1 MIFLKRTKMKP
12 LTVYSMF
19 DGISCG
25 RIALERAGLPVK
37 QYFTSEIDKYASA
50 ISRCNWNTT
59 ELGDITKVNFND
71 LPKLSLILCGA
82 PCQDLSFAGYQKGF
96 AEGTRS
102 SLFFKLIECLEN
114 QEKRFGVKPKFI
126 VEQVKMKKENLAIME
141 NLLGVK
147 GVMINSSNFSA
158 QNRQRYYFCNFEI
171 PEYQDKGILL
181 KDILEDGYTDREKS
195 HCIDANYFKGGNLKS
210 YFEKHRRQLV
220 FTGGAFRGRYNKD
233 GSTSQKL
240 EIRKDSKSN
249 ALTTVRKDSL
259 CIQIG
264 EADLKG
270 YDAIK
275 RVYSA
280 EGKAPTLTT
289 CGGGHR
295 EPKVYV
301 EPLKWRKLTPRE
313 CEALQTVPRDYTA
326 HGAEVGGKYKKI
338 SNTRR
343 YHALGNGW
351 TVDVI
356 AHLLKGLI

>member
-1 MIFLKRTKMKP
+1 M
-12 LTVYSMF
+12 
-19 DGISCG
+19 
-25 RIALERAGLPVK
+25 
-37 QYFTSEIDKYASA
+37 
-50 ISRCNWNTT
+50 
-59 ELGDITKVNFND
+59 
-71 LPKLSLILCGA
+71 
-82 PCQDLSFAGYQKGF
+82 
-96 AEGTRS
+96 
-102 SLFFKLIECLEN
+102 
-114 QEKRFGVKPKFI
+114 KPKFI

-158 QNRQRYYFCNFEI
+158 QNRQRYYFCNFDI
-171 PEYQDKGILL
+171 LEYKDKGILL
-181 KDILEDGYTDREKS
+181 KDILEDGYTDRDKS

-220 FTGGAFRGRYNKD
+220 FNRCL
-233 GSTSQKL
+233 Q
-240 EIRKDSKSN
+240 
-249 ALTTVRKDSL
+249 V
-259 CIQIG
+259 G

-275 RVYSA
+275 RVYSP

-313 CEALQTVPRDYTA
+313 AEALQTVPKDYTA
-326 HGAEVGGKYKKI
+326 HGAEVGGQYKKI
-338 SNTRR
+338 SNTQR
-343 YHALGNGW
+343 YKALGNGW

-356 AHLLKGLI
+356 SHILKGLKL

>member
-1 MIFLKRTKMKP
+1 MILNKNDYPSLNALFGDYSEDEGI
-12 LTVYSMF
+12 TVFSMF

-25 RIALERAGLPVK
+25 RIALQRANIKVK

-50 ISRCNWNTT
+50 ISRCNWHNT

-71 LPKLSLILCGA
+71 LPKLDLILCGA
-82 PCQDLSFAGYQKGF
+82 PCQDLSFAGHQKGF
-96 AEGTRS
+96 KEGTRS
-102 SLFFKLIECLEN
+102 SLFFKLIECLDN
-114 QEKRFGVKPKFI
+114 QEKRFGVRPKFI
-126 VEQVKMKKENLAIME
+126 VEQVKMKKENLEIME
-141 NLLGVK
+141 DLLGVK

-158 QNRQRYYFCNFEI
+158 QNRQRYYFCNFDI
-171 PEYQDKGILL
+171 PEYKDKGILL
-181 KDILEDGYTDREKS
+181 KDILENGHTDRDKS

-220 FTGGAFRGRYNKD
+220 
-233 GSTSQKL
+233 
-240 EIRKDSKSN
+240 SN
-249 ALTTVRKDSL
+249 RCLQV
-259 CIQIG
+259 G
-264 EADLKG
+264 EADIKG
-270 YDAIK
+270 YESMR
-275 RVYSA
+275 RVYSP

-301 EPLKWRKLTPRE
+301 EPLKWRKLTPKE
-313 CEALQTVPRDYTA
+313 CEALQTVPIDYTA
-326 HGAEVGGKYKKI
+326 HGAEVDGTYKKI

-356 AHLLKGLI
+356 SHIMKGLKL